1 MRACLHA
8 VPSVP
13 CGVGSWLGALVA
25 LLLVIGCGTT
35 PTPDGPR
42 EATTDGWENV
52 TPITPVAVGPPALE
66 TSATSVPTHA
76 PTSATTD
83 LPRPTFEP
91 FRRLAPDAC
100 LTRLREHGIAFR
112 ERSHEAVDAGV
123 IVEEVGGVRWE
134 FEGRLDVHRV
144 MDCRLVLALH
154 AWAPTLRAAGV
165 ATVRHL
171 SALRPSARVR
181 STGAVSGHSRGL
193 AVDPRHFVL
202 ADGTELDVLEDWTW
216 RERGAEPCSIV
227 EEPATSATLRGVV
240 CRAIEAGLFQVVV
253 TPHHDDLHANH
264 VHVEIVP
271 DAEWSWAR

>member
-1 MRACLHA
+1 MCLRSG
-8 VPSVP
+8 PSVP
-13 CGVGSWLGALVA
+13 FGVCSRLVALVA
-25 LLLVIGCGTT
+25 LLLVVGCGTS

-52 TPITPVAVGPPALE
+52 TPITPVAVGPPASG
-66 TSATSVPTHA
+66 TDSTSVPTPS
-76 PTSATTD
+76 PTSTTTATD
-83 LPRPTFEP
+83 LPRPSFEP
-91 FRRLAPDAC
+91 FRRLAPDVC
-100 LTRLREHGIAFR
+100 LTRLREQGIAFR

-165 ATVRHL
+165 TTVRHL

-202 ADGTELDVLEDWTW
+202 ADGTTLDVLEDWTW
-216 RERGAEPCSIV
+216 RQRGAEPCSTV
-227 EEPATSATLRGVV
+227 EEPATSAVLRGVV

-264 VHVEIVP
+264 VHVEVVP